1 MKEILK
7 LLVILKFL
15 KEKKE
20 IKDYIKQLLS
30 QIFRF
35 VNTNQME

>member
-20 IKDYIKQLLS
+20 IKGYIKQLLS

-35 VNTNQME
+35 VNTN